1 MIFAPR
7 QKLKKQAGFTLI
19 EVLVALLI
27 FSTAIM
33 GLMHAGTENIRA
45 VSILEQKQL
54 AGIVAD
60 NQLLLALNNSDQSI
74 KPGMQQDSVDMGGR
88 HWLWKIRTEDTG
100 TSGFYRL
107 TITVKQKN
115 SEQVLVSRTAFAT
128 RKQGQNPRQQQR
140 LQQQGG
146 RP

>member
-1 MIFAPR
+1 MTRPTT
-7 QKLKKQAGFTLI
+7 KTNTHQAGFTLI

-60 NQLLLALNNSDQSI
+60 NQLLLALNRPGQGI
-74 KPGMQQDSVDMGGR
+74 KIGSQLDGGEMGGR
-88 HWLWKIRTEDTG
+88 DWLWKIRTENSG
-100 TSGFYRL
+100 TPDFYRI
-107 TITVKQKN
+107 TITVKEKK
-115 SEQVLVSRTAFAT
+115 SEQVLATRTAFT
-128 RKQGQNPRQQQR
+128 TKKSGQVQ
-140 LQQQGG
+140 
-146 RP
+146 